1 MDQQLRLPREDF
13 ELLAALVETARA
25 VPPDRSASF
34 MIVQPAP
41 TTRLA
46 LTPLPPD
53 VPVSRRTLEHLVRQ
67 QLLTYAIK
75 DGAEHFTVTAAGFA
89 VYDQLRNPPLP

>member
-1 MDQQLRLPREDF
+1 MDQQLRLPREDV

-41 TTRLA
+41 TTSLVLTHLA
-46 LTPLPPD
+46 PH
-53 VPVSRRTLEHLVRQ
+53 VPISRRTLDRLVRQ

-89 VYDQLRNPPLP
+89 VYDQLRNPPIA